1 LIYEVHIRGVWS
13 CWCCLY
19 PFDAFMISC
28 TSALLFPCLAALPLI
43 HFVLFFPKL
52 PTSVNAYINTHDGH
66 ASASSCTKHQ
76 CGACCACSAAGNFIS
91 AISGKVL
98 TAAACLCELASAAP
112 AWTLPSLV
120 TTCASQSVLLVSD
133 GVAGV
138 LQAGNSYSR
147 QAAGGSHMLLTARAA
162 LPLAP
167 SFGHSPSGRQHG
179 PQTARHT
186 LGGWSVA
193 ISRSVEGSI
202 KHMETVEAARCHPT
216 QRPRTDHLCTGAL

>member
-1 LIYEVHIRGVWS
+1 
-13 CWCCLY
+13 
-19 PFDAFMISC
+19 M
-28 TSALLFPCLAALPLI
+28 
-43 HFVLFFPKL
+43 
-52 PTSVNAYINTHDGH
+52 
-66 ASASSCTKHQ
+66 
-76 CGACCACSAAGNFIS
+76 
-91 AISGKVL
+91 
-98 TAAACLCELASAAP
+98 
-112 AWTLPSLV
+112 

-138 LQAGNSYSR
+138 LQAGNSYSL
-147 QAAGGSHMLLTARAA
+147 QAAGGSHILLTARAA

-202 KHMETVEAARCHPT
+202 KPWRQWRWLDAIQHRDRVLTICAPVI
-216 QRPRTDHLCTGAL
+216 L